1 MKNKGADQ
9 SHGNNAAYPLFC
21 LCYID
26 GTMSVLQ
33 KTKFPAS
40 SHLEN
45 QSVNTRAGGGGGNM
59 KLAFDIINENLYTP
73 CMLRLFQT
81 VKSLNILTLTAI
93 LDSMNITP
101 PNNSRLYL
109 NLHSFIIKEYY

>member
-1 MKNKGADQ
+1 
-9 SHGNNAAYPLFC
+9 
-21 LCYID
+21 
-26 GTMSVLQ
+26 MSVLQ

-45 QSVNTRAGGGGGNM
+45 QSVNTRVGGGGGGNS
-59 KLAFDIINENLYTP
+59 KLAFDIINEHLYTP

-93 LDSMNITP
+93 LESMHITQLS
-101 PNNSRLYL
+101 NSRLYS
-109 NLHSFIIKEYY
+109 NLHSFIIKEYF

>member
-1 MKNKGADQ
+1 MKTKGADHP
-9 SHGNNAAYPLFC
+9 HGINAAYQLLC

-26 GTMSVLQ
+26 STMSVLQ
-33 KTKFPAS
+33 KMKFPTS

-45 QSVNTRAGGGGGNM
+45 SISKYKGRGEGGGNSN
-59 KLAFDIINENLYTP
+59 LAFDIINEHIYKP

-93 LDSMNITP
+93 LDSMHITP
-101 PNNSRLYL
+101 RNNSRYL

>member
-1 MKNKGADQ
+1 
-9 SHGNNAAYPLFC
+9 
-21 LCYID
+21 
-26 GTMSVLQ
+26 MSVLQ
-33 KTKFPAS
+33 KMKFPTS

-45 QSVNTRAGGGGGNM
+45 QLVNTREGGNS
-59 KLAFDIINENLYTP
+59 KLAFDIINEHLYTP

-81 VKSLNILTLTAI
+81 VKSLNIPTLTTI
-93 LDSMNITP
+93 LDSMHINP

>member
-9 SHGNNAAYPLFC
+9 PHGNYAVYQLLC
-21 LCYID
+21 LCYKYSTI
-26 GTMSVLQ
+26 SVLQ

-45 QSVNTRAGGGGGNM
+45 QSVNTRAGGGGGNS
-59 KLAFDIINENLYTP
+59 KLAFDIINEHLYTP

-81 VKSLNILTLTAI
+81 DKSLNILTLMAI
-93 LDSMNITP
+93 WDSMLINP
-101 PNNSRLYL
+101 ANNSGLYL
-109 NLHSFIIKEYY
+109 NLHRFIIKEYY